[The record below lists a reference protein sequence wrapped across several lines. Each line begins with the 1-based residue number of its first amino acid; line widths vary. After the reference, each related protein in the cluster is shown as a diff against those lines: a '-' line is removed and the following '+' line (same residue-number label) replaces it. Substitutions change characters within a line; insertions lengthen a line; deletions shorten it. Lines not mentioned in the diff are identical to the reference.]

1 MIKKVEALLRNY
13 KRNKSRIR
21 ILELNLEDEDEAF
34 IGAID
39 YSRDNVQTSN
49 KRDLSDVVVARE
61 KELKKLRKDVAT
73 TEALLD
79 SLDSRKDDQYKKV
92 INYFYIENITA
103 EETMVKV
110 NIYSKYAFYEL
121 RQKILKKL
129 AELL

>member
-21 ILELNLEDEDEAF
+21 ILELNLEDEDETF

-39 YSRDNVQTSN
+39 YSKDNVQTSN

-61 KELKKLRKDVAT
+61 RELKKLRKDVAT
-73 TEALLD
+73 TEALID
-79 SLDSRKDDQYKKV
+79 SLNSRKDSQYKKV
-92 INYFYIENITA
+92 VELYYIEGNIA
-103 EETMVKV
+103 ENVMVEVGVYKWR
-110 NIYSKYAFYEL
+110 FYEL
-121 RQKILKKL
+121 CKKVLGSL

>member
-39 YSRDNVQTSN
+39 YSKDDVQTSN

-73 TEALLD
+73 TEALID
-79 SLDSRKDDQYKKV
+79 SLNSRKDSQYKKV
-92 INYFYIENITA
+92 VELYYIEGNIA
-103 EETMVKV
+103 EDVMVEVGVYKWR
-110 NIYSKYAFYEL
+110 FYEL
-121 RQKILKKL
+121 CKKVLGSL

>member
-21 ILELNLEDEDEAF
+21 ILELNLEDEEETF

-49 KRDLSDVVVARE
+49 KRDLSDIVVARE

>member
-1 MIKKVEALLRNY
+1 MIKKVETLLRNY

-21 ILELNLEDEDEAF
+21 ILELNLEDEDETF

-39 YSRDNVQTSN
+39 YSKDNVQTSN

-61 KELKKLRKDVAT
+61 KELKRLKMDVAI

-92 INYFYIENITA
+92 VNYFYIENITA
-103 EETMVKV
+103 EETMVKIG
-110 NIYSKYAFYEL
+110 IYSKYAFYEL

>member
-21 ILELNLEDEDEAF
+21 ILELNLEDEDETF

-39 YSRDNVQTSN
+39 YSKDNVQTSN

-61 KELKKLRKDVAT
+61 KELKKLKKDVAT
-73 TEALLD
+73 TEALID
-79 SLDSRKDDQYKKV
+79 SLNSRKDSQYKKV
-92 INYFYIENITA
+92 VELYYIEGNIA
-103 EETMVKV
+103 ENVMVEVGVYKWR
-110 NIYSKYAFYEL
+110 FYEL
-121 RQKILKKL
+121 CKKVLGSL

>member
-21 ILELNLEDEDEAF
+21 ILELNLEDEDETF

-39 YSRDNVQTSN
+39 YSKDNVQTSN

-73 TEALLD
+73 TEALID
-79 SLDSRKDDQYKKV
+79 SLNSRKDSQYKKV
-92 INYFYIENITA
+92 VELYYIEGNIA
-103 EETMVKV
+103 EDVMVEVGVYKWR
-110 NIYSKYAFYEL
+110 FYEL
-121 RQKILKKL
+121 CKKVLGSL

>member
-21 ILELNLEDEDEAF
+21 ILELNLEDEDETF

-73 TEALLD
+73 TEALID
-79 SLDSRKDDQYKKV
+79 SLNSRKDSQYKKV
-92 INYFYIENITA
+92 VELYYIEGNIA
-103 EETMVKV
+103 QDVMSEVSV
-110 NIYSKYAFYEL
+110 YGWRFYEL
-121 RQKILKKL
+121 CKKVL
-129 AELL
+129 GSLSELL

>member
-21 ILELNLEDEDEAF
+21 ILELNLEDEDETF

-39 YSRDNVQTSN
+39 YSKDNVQTSN

-73 TEALLD
+73 TEALID
-79 SLDSRKDDQYKKV
+79 SLNSRKDSQYKKV
-92 INYFYIENITA
+92 VELYYIEGNIA
-103 EETMVKV
+103 ENVMVEVGVYKWR
-110 NIYSKYAFYEL
+110 FYEL
-121 RQKILKKL
+121 CKKVLGSL

>member
-21 ILELNLEDEDEAF
+21 ILELNLEDEDETF

-39 YSRDNVQTSN
+39 YSKDNVQTSN

-61 KELKKLRKDVAT
+61 KELKRLKRDVAV

-92 INYFYIENITA
+92 VNYFYIENITA
-103 EETMVKV
+103 EETMVKIG
-110 NIYSKYAFYEL
+110 IYSKYAFYEL

>member
-21 ILELNLEDEDEAF
+21 ILELNLEDEEETF

-39 YSRDNVQTSN
+39 YSKDNVQTSN

-73 TEALLD
+73 TEALID
-79 SLDSRKDDQYKKV
+79 SLNSRKDSQYKKV
-92 INYFYIENITA
+92 VELYYIEGNIA
-103 EETMVKV
+103 ENVMVEVGVYKWR
-110 NIYSKYAFYEL
+110 FYEL
-121 RQKILKKL
+121 CKKVLGSL

>member
-21 ILELNLEDEDEAF
+21 ILELNLEDEDETF

-39 YSRDNVQTSN
+39 YSKDNVQTSN

-61 KELKKLRKDVAT
+61 KELKKLKKDVAT
-73 TEALLD
+73 TDALID
-79 SLDSRKDDQYKKV
+79 SLNSRKDSQYKKV
-92 INYFYIENITA
+92 VELYYIEGNIA
-103 EETMVKV
+103 EDVMVEVGVYKWR
-110 NIYSKYAFYEL
+110 FYEL
-121 RQKILKKL
+121 CKKVLGSL

>member
-21 ILELNLEDEDEAF
+21 ILELNLEDEDETF

-39 YSRDNVQTSN
+39 YSKDNIQTSN

-73 TEALLD
+73 TEALID
-79 SLDSRKDDQYKKV
+79 SLNSRKDSQYKKV
-92 INYFYIENITA
+92 VELYYIEGNIA
-103 EETMVKV
+103 ENVMVEVGVYKWR
-110 NIYSKYAFYEL
+110 FYEL
-121 RQKILKKL
+121 CKKVLGSL

>member
-21 ILELNLEDEDEAF
+21 ILELNLEDEDETF

-39 YSRDNVQTSN
+39 YSRDNVQISN

-73 TEALLD
+73 TEALID
-79 SLDSRKDDQYKKV
+79 SLNSRKDSQYKKV
-92 INYFYIENITA
+92 VELYYIEGNIA
-103 EETMVKV
+103 ENVMVEVGVYKWR
-110 NIYSKYAFYEL
+110 FYEL
-121 RQKILKKL
+121 CKKVLGNL

>member
-39 YSRDNVQTSN
+39 YSRDNIQTSN

>member
-21 ILELNLEDEDEAF
+21 ILELNLEDEDETF

-39 YSRDNVQTSN
+39 YSKDNVQTSN

-103 EETMVKV
+103 EETMVKIG
-110 NIYSKYAFYEL
+110 IYSKYAFWEL
-121 RQKILKKL
+121 RQKILNKL

>member
-21 ILELNLEDEDEAF
+21 ILELNLEDEDETF

>member
-21 ILELNLEDEDEAF
+21 ILELNLEDEDETF

-39 YSRDNVQTSN
+39 YSKDNVQTSN

>member
-21 ILELNLEDEDEAF
+21 ILELNLEDEDETF

-73 TEALLD
+73 TEALID
-79 SLDSRKDDQYKKV
+79 SLNSRKDSQYKKV
-92 INYFYIENITA
+92 VELYYIEGNIA
-103 EETMVKV
+103 EDVMVEVGVYKWR
-110 NIYSKYAFYEL
+110 FYEL
-121 RQKILKKL
+121 CKKVLGSL

>member
-103 EETMVKV
+103 EETMVKIG
-110 NIYSKYAFYEL
+110 IYSKYAFWEL
-121 RQKILKKL
+121 RQKILNKL